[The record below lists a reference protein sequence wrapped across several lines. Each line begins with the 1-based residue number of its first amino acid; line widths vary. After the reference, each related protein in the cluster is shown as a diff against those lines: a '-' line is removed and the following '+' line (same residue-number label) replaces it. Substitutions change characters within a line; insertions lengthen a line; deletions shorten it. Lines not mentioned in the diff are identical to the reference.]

1 MLMTQKTILK
11 TCELLYSSYNLPIL
25 CFDDKHNVIGYNC
38 AYREYE
44 KIFRNIAQR
53 VTGEIN
59 PSLVMGQAG
68 LYGAIKINSG
78 RQLLLTGPFIN
89 KKITEGL
96 FNSLIHEHHLDW
108 NEKDHLKEF
117 IGSIPHLSYHRF
129 LNYLA
134 LIHYIF
140 NKEELGIID
149 HFNMG
154 KKDFGIAQ
162 KQTDEILQE
171 NDFLHGTYHL
181 EQQLL
186 TYVRNGD
193 VEGLTAFLDETIKIQ
208 SFREGKLAEDA
219 LRQSKNIFIGF
230 VALVGK
236 VGAIKGNL
244 DIEQTYQLID
254 LYTQECERCIS
265 VNQVNELRYNAIMD
279 FTKRVAEHKH
289 PEAYSNEVYSALQ
302 FIKTHTNKP
311 IGVPDILQHVNKSR
325 SSFME
330 QFKKETGET
339 IARYIVKAKLQ
350 ESKLLLAYSDKSL
363 SDISNFFY
371 FSSQSHFQN
380 AFKKEYGITPLA
392 YRKKKQK

>member
-1 MLMTQKTILK
+1 MKQDTLLK

-25 CFDDKHNVIGYNC
+25 CFDDNGEIIGYNC
-38 AYREYE
+38 AYRGYE
-44 KIFRNIAQR
+44 QVFRNITKKA
-53 VTGEIN
+53 TSEIN
-59 PSLVMGQAG
+59 PSLVMAHAG
-68 LYGAIKINSG
+68 LYGAIKINNG
-78 RQLLLTGPFIN
+78 HQLILTGPFIN
-89 KKITEGL
+89 KKITEEL
-96 FNSLIHEHHLDW
+96 FNSLIHEHNLDW
-108 NEKDHLKEF
+108 NEKENLKEF
-117 IGSIPHLSYHRF
+117 IGNIPHFSYNRF
-129 LNYLA
+129 LNYIA
-134 LIHYIF
+134 LIHYFF
-140 NKEELGIID
+140 NKEKLNIID

-154 KKDFGIAQ
+154 RNDFGIAQ
-162 KQTDEILQE
+162 KHTDEIWQE
-171 NDFLHGTYHL
+171 NDFLHGTYNF

-193 VEGLTAFLDETIKIQ
+193 VEGLTAFFDEAIKFR
-208 SFREGKLAEDA
+208 SFPEGKLAEDA

-230 VALVGK
+230 IALVGK

-279 FTKRVAEHKH
+279 FTKRVADQKH

-302 FIKTHTNKP
+302 FIKSHTNQP
-311 IGVPDILQHVNKSR
+311 IGIPDVIQHVDKSR

-339 IARYIVKAKLQ
+339 IGRYIIKAKLQ

-380 AFKKEYGITPLA
+380 AFKKEYGITPLE